1 MTALPASAAA
11 DAVTAAAST
20 VTAADAPRSR
30 RSWRSRAVRPGL
42 VLAGVFLTAVVVA
55 ALAPGWL
62 APHDPLAVGTGGA
75 FLPPGPRHLL
85 GTDET
90 GRDVL
95 SRLIYG
101 ARASLIMGLGAT
113 GIALVCGS
121 LVGLA
126 AGLGNRFVEGLL
138 MRLVD
143 VTLSVPE
150 LLFALVVITLLGSGT
165 TNALFAVAFA
175 SIPSYAR
182 MVRAQTHIV
191 RRSAYVEAAVTLGLP
206 RWRVIA
212 RHILP
217 NAAKPVLAL
226 ATIAVGTAIS
236 AGAALSFLGLGAKP
250 PAPEW
255 GDMLSLGMQY
265 ISNDWLLV
273 VIPGASITLTVLSV
287 TALGRELRRR
297 SEGRVRR

>member
-1 MTALPASAAA
+1 VTSPDPVTPVEAAA
-11 DAVTAAAST
+11 VGAVALL
-20 VTAADAPRSR
+20 DRPPRR
-30 RSWRSRAVRPGL
+30 PRALRPGL
-42 VLAGVFLTAVVVA
+42 VLTGVFLTVVVAA

-62 APHDPLAVGTGGA
+62 APHDPLAVGADGA
-75 FLPPGPRHLL
+75 FLPPGAGHLL

-101 ARASLIMGLGAT
+101 ARASLTMGLGAT

-121 LVGLA
+121 LIGLA

-165 TNALFAVAFA
+165 TNALFAVAVA

-191 RRSAYVEAAVTLGLP
+191 RRSTYVEAAVTLGLP
-206 RWRVIA
+206 QWRIIA

-217 NAAKPVLAL
+217 NAAKPVLVL

-273 VIPGASITLTVLSV
+273 VIPGATITLTVLSITV
-287 TALGRELRRR
+287 LGRELRRR